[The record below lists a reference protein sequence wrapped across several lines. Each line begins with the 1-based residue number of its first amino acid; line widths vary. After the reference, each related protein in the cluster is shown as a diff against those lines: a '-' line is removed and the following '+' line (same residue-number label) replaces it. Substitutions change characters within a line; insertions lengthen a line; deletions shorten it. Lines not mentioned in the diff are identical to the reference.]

1 MNTNTSILSDEYP
14 SFDVT
19 LPDGREFDISTA
31 AGTASYLQNVDFTT
45 IRPIDTTVKELIKI
59 QKNERENPNYLNL
72 VMTLNQFL
80 AFLVNNA
87 DRDVFLEKVPQVE
100 IQSWLNY
107 MIQELKRLSETPIW
121 TQTGALNECDTIALT
136 ICIPLFSHLAPV
148 ELAFDNDF
156 FEVLAN
162 FAKVQ
167 REGNH
172 ALPNPEVCECL
183 SIIVGN
189 AFFVALSKWTPEKAF
204 KKLEASGVLF
214 EYLRYATTPSS
225 QGRRAA
231 QAIRSID
238 ALLANL
244 RDCHVFLF
252 KKFQRGQ
259 PCGDLVSAI
268 LQGQDG
274 SPQRRPEITSVFQE
288 IVFIANQGDVTEPR
302 HICSTCGLA
311 GETYAVEQ
319 KLLACS
325 RCHSA
330 YYCSKRCQRADWKN
344 HKPFCKTCSK
354 TKIDSMEKRAESF
367 AIENYVS
374 IVMRMVVE
382 CDKAGLE
389 VEDMVIEVD
398 FALNQDGVD
407 RPLLEPTSLF
417 KIKPRLSYDN
427 DFSKELL
434 PKPPL
439 KAACFLL
446 LFNTKIIGSLALI
459 M

>member
-121 TQTGALNECDTIALT
+121 TQTGALNDNIALSA
-136 ICIPLFSHLAPV
+136 CVPMFCHVAPV
-148 ELAFDNDF
+148 ALAFESGF

-214 EYLRYATTPSS
+214 EYLRYVTTPRSS
-225 QGRRAA
+225 QDLLVA
-231 QAIRSID
+231 QAIKSID
-238 ALLANL
+238 GVLANL
-244 RDCHVFLF
+244 RNCPILLGE
-252 KKFQRGQ
+252 KFQRGQ

-268 LQGQDG
+268 LDGRDG
-274 SPQRRPEITSVFQE
+274 SRQRRPEVTSVFQK
-288 IVFIANQGDVTEPR
+288 IVSIANPSDVSETR
-302 HICSTCGLA
+302 HICWTCGLT
-311 GETYAVEQ
+311 GESDSVEQ
-319 KLLACS
+319 K
-325 RCHSA
+325 
-330 YYCSKRCQRADWKN
+330 
-344 HKPFCKTCSK
+344 
-354 TKIDSMEKRAESF
+354 
-367 AIENYVS
+367 
-374 IVMRMVVE
+374 
-382 CDKAGLE
+382 
-389 VEDMVIEVD
+389 
-398 FALNQDGVD
+398 
-407 RPLLEPTSLF
+407 
-417 KIKPRLSYDN
+417 
-427 DFSKELL
+427 
-434 PKPPL
+434 
-439 KAACFLL
+439 
-446 LFNTKIIGSLALI
+446 
-459 M
+459 